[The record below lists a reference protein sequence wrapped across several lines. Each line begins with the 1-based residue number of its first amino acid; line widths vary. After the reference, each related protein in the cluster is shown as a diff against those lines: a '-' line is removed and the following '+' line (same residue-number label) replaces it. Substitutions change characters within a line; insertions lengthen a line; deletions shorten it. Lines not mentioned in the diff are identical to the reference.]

1 MEILARLAVVLVAVN
16 CSTKRD
22 WYQLRMVGDK
32 VQEVFS
38 LTRVRPIYRRCMAYL
53 HPWEYSLSV
62 QPALQ
67 ALSAHFLYTK
77 CPRGQCRHEASFSC
91 QSIEDCSLLL
101 VEKALKKVD
110 WVAYRPLVPLFA
122 V

>member
-1 MEILARLAVVLVAVN
+1 MQWPTTRVRNWQKQKANIKTNQITLLNPVEILARLAVVLVAVN
-16 CSTKRD
+16 CSTKRV

-32 VQEVFS
+32 AQEVFS

-67 ALSAHFLYTK
+67 ALSAAFPVHQV
-77 CPRGQCRHEASFSC
+77 PQ
-91 QSIEDCSLLL
+91 
-101 VEKALKKVD
+101 
-110 WVAYRPLVPLFA
+110 RPVQT
-122 V
+122 